1 MQRKRKILIGKIAAI
16 LGVIPVLI
24 WAHSAGPDVGK
35 AGVPGESTC
44 NEAQCHVGTALNG
57 GGGNV
62 AITFPGDATYVP
74 GVKQHLVITITDSAQ
89 KRWGFQLAAR
99 LFSNSKI
106 QAGSFSSTDANTAV
120 VCGATATDPGE
131 TFLDFGKSQACP
143 AAKPLAYA
151 EHTLTGSSRIK
162 AGSQT
167 YELDWTP
174 PSTDVGNIVVYA
186 AGNAANGNGD
196 ERGDHIYTK
205 TYILTPATSGGGST
219 PALTKVASASG
230 FGGFSSIAPGTWVE
244 ISGANLNSNTRAWAG
259 ADFSGSTAPTSLDGT
274 KVTVGGQPAF
284 TYYISPTQ
292 VNALIPG
299 NVATGTQQL
308 TVTNGS
314 NTSSNLPVTVAALQP
329 GLLALP
335 QAPWLNGT
343 KQYVVAQSC
352 DAGKTCA
359 LATDLNFILPAGTSI
374 PGYPIRPAKPGET
387 LTIYGIG
394 FGPAI
399 DSSNVNVP
407 VGQIVSVANSLTN
420 AVTMQVNGVPATLS
434 YAGMAPGQV
443 GLYQFN
449 LVVPSVPDGD
459 WPLTFTQ
466 NGTKSTQT
474 LLLSVHQ

>member
-1 MQRKRKILIGKIAAI
+1 MQRKRKILIGKTAAI

-24 WAHSAGPDVGK
+24 WAHAAGPDVGK
-35 AGVPGESTC
+35 SGVPGESTC

-62 AITFPGDATYVP
+62 AITFPGAATYVP
-74 GVKQHLVITITDSAQ
+74 GVKQHLVITITDSVQ
-89 KRWGFQLAAR
+89 RKWGFQLTAR
-99 LFSNSKI
+99 LSSNSKT
-106 QAGSFSSTDANTAV
+106 QAGSFTSTDANTAV

-131 TFLDFGKSQACP
+131 VFLDFGKSQICP
-143 AAKPLAYA
+143 TAKPLSYA
-151 EHTLTGSSRIK
+151 EHTSIGSDRIK
-162 AGSQT
+162 VGSQT
-167 YELDWTP
+167 YELDFVP
-174 PSTDVGNIVVYA
+174 PATDVGSIVLYV
-186 AGNAANGNGD
+186 AGNAANGNGN
-196 ERGDHIYTK
+196 ETGDHIYTK
-205 TYILTPATSGGGST
+205 TYTLTPATSGGGST
-219 PALTKVASASG
+219 PAVTKVVSASG
-230 FGGFSSIAPGTWVE
+230 FGGFLSIAPGTWVE
-244 ISGANLNSNTRAWAG
+244 MTGTNL
-259 ADFSGSTAPTSLDGT
+259 ADKTLTWGGTDFNGSTAPTTLSNT
-274 KVTVGGQPAF
+274 KVTVGGQAAF
-284 TYYISPTQ
+284 TYYVSPTQ

-314 NTSSNLPVTVAALQP
+314 TTSSNVPVTVAALQP

-335 QAPWLNGT
+335 QAPWLNGA

-374 PGYPIRPAKPGET
+374 PGYPVRPAKPGET

-407 VGQIVSVANSLTN
+407 VGQVVSVANSLTN
-420 AVTMQVNGVPATLS
+420 AVTMQVNGVPASLS